1 MEVTYMYSEIM
12 ETIAPFLVLGGM
24 LGLTISLISM
34 LIQMITNAATGKGFS
49 IGLK

>member
-1 MEVTYMYSEIM
+1 MEITFMYSEIM
-12 ETIAPFLVLGGM
+12 STITPFLILGGI

-34 LIQMITNAATGKGFS
+34 LIQMITNAATGKGFT